1 MYKYLPHLPAY
12 GGVYRNV
19 YNTYIY
25 IYIYISIYTYVW
37 VCIYIYIYIYT
48 YIHALIFAY
57 TTLNHVTIFIYLYQT
72 LCLYP
77 RFITIYPKGGRNRYA
92 WCQIPFLNG
101 NENPLLQVSLHVHFL
116 ILALHGSLYYLIRE

>member
-25 IYIYISIYTYVW
+25 IYIYLYIHMCGHV
-37 VCIYIYIYIYT
+37 YIYIYLHPCINIC
-48 YIHALIFAY
+48 IHY
-57 TTLNHVTIFIYLYQT
+57 VKPRVTIFIYLYQT

-101 NENPLLQVSLHVHFL
+101 NENPLLQVSSHVHFL